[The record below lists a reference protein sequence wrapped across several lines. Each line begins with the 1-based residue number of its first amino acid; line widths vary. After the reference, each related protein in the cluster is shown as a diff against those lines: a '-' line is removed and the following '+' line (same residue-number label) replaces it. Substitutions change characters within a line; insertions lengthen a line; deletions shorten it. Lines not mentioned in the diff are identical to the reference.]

1 MLFFLPIRS
10 CQPHMCVV
18 LKMMSVI
25 CPSHALENQ
34 PSVLKMSLQS
44 MDFLARMAKA
54 IATMASAHRERSS
67 ALKCGVQVST
77 VLLQHNKNKQC

>member
-1 MLFFLPIRS
+1 MFFFLPIRS

-18 LKMMSVI
+18 QKMMSVI
-25 CPSHALENQ
+25 CLSHALENQ

-44 MDFLARMAKA
+44 MDSLAKMGKA
-54 IATMASAHRERSS
+54 IATMASAHRDRSS

-77 VLLQHNKNKQC
+77 EIF